1 MQVSLKY
8 GTKDILLYARE
19 SIMKNIKNAWKSL
32 PVFKPDKRRKT
43 RKPEYSVFL
52 PHRKHEV
59 IWKRP
64 RMYKEDIVC
73 IYQRLRYG
81 YCYRDTWSIDQWFV
95 TVVPNMLHDLRV
107 NCHGYPGYFEG
118 LEEENVKKWNQ
129 ILYRMESLFREA
141 NEETCHRKNPYE
153 EEHDQA
159 QQEFNEKYGVFGEK
173 LKTEEEKAE
182 ERKKHSSRI
191 CMLGDVPEYAEIS
204 DKWLAAERELHE
216 YREECLKKGMALMT
230 KYFWNLWD

>member
-1 MQVSLKY
+1 
-8 GTKDILLYARE
+8 
-19 SIMKNIKNAWKSL
+19 
-32 PVFKPDKRRKT
+32 
-43 RKPEYSVFL
+43 
-52 PHRKHEV
+52 
-59 IWKRP
+59 
-64 RMYKEDIVC
+64 MYKEDIVC

-118 LEEENVKKWNQ
+118 PEEENVKKWNQ

-182 ERKKHSSRI
+182 ERKRHSGRI
-191 CMLGDVPEYAEIS
+191 YMLGDVPEYAEIS

-216 YREECLKKGMALMT
+216 YREECLKKGMTLMT